1 MGCTSSAPVM
11 TDAQS
16 DATDGAK
23 SETNNEH
30 YSIEEKVQNTDVN
43 HKNHLSLNSHYSSDM
58 LPKSDKIN
66 ENLQLPSYNSIFLNN
81 DSDWSAK
88 GIDNCI
94 NSDSQKNIVQTEKKL
109 KTFIE
114 VVDQV
119 LVNNVVEDE
128 KLEESQEADA
138 ARNDPEPENVSTKEE
153 IIPANNKTPEIV
165 NENIEE
171 KDDVKNILEHESPTQ
186 SESRSTRWEALADIA
201 AELPPSLA
209 VDPVTGQIYSLTK

>member
-1 MGCTSSAPVM
+1 MVI
-11 TDAQS
+11 DL
-16 DATDGAK
+16 
-23 SETNNEH
+23 
-30 YSIEEKVQNTDVN
+30 VVV
-43 HKNHLSLNSHYSSDM
+43 LSPLAS
-58 LPKSDKIN
+58 
-66 ENLQLPSYNSIFLNN
+66 
-81 DSDWSAK
+81 
-88 GIDNCI
+88 IDNCI

>member
-11 TDAQS
+11 ADARS

-30 YSIEEKVQNTDVN
+30 YAAEEKVQNTFVN
-43 HKNHLSLNSHYSSDM
+43 HKNHLSLDSHYSTEM

-66 ENLQLPSYNSIFLNN
+66 ENVQLPSYNSIFLNN
-81 DSDWSAK
+81 DSDWPAK
-88 GIDNCI
+88 GIDNCL

-128 KLEESQEADA
+128 KLEETDA
-138 ARNDPEPENVSTKEE
+138 ARNEPEPESVSIKDE
-153 IIPANNKTPEIV
+153 IIPADNKTPEIV
-165 NENIEE
+165 NENLEE
-171 KDDVKNILEHESPTQ
+171 KDEVNNILEHESPTQ